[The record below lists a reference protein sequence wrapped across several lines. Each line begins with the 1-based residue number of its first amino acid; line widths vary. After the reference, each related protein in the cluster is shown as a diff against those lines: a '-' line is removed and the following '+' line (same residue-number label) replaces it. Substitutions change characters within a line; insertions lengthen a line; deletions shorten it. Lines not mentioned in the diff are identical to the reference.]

1 MESWRNSRKHIGI
14 KAFRE
19 CKGAPDCTELI
30 TINTVYESQS
40 YIPIE
45 YNSSADKN
53 NKNLPK
59 EENTNFKT

>member
-45 YNSSADKN
+45 YNSSADKHN
-53 NKNLPK
+53 
-59 EENTNFKT
+59 